1 MNSAVRVHYM
11 DHLRALA
18 MLAGVVFHAAL
29 AYSPMLHGLWPT
41 ADAGGSAAIDVV
53 AWALH
58 LFRMPLFFVVAGF
71 FTALLVERR
80 GLAGL
85 FRTRALRV
93 LLPLIVLLPPV
104 LLSLHALTVA
114 AVTHLRHPSPL
125 LVLLAD
131 YARTHDGLPLMP
143 TLAHLWFLA
152 YLMLF
157 TLLVWAIS
165 TLEPSPRLVAALR
178 AWRPSWPVAAIA
190 PIVLVPALAATS
202 APWPAPESPLP
213 QLWAIAFFGAY
224 FALGYALRLNPALLD
239 RLRRPAPLLVVAALA
254 LYAALPWV
262 LGTPR
267 MIPPEPAM
275 RWLDAALQAFAGFW
289 LTLGC
294 LIAGR
299 AWLDTA
305 NPAMRWL
312 ADAAYWVYLVHL
324 PLLFALQYPLLDVAL
339 PWGVKFVLSTGL
351 TLALSLASYQWLV
364 RHTWIGRWL
373 NGTRP
378 GQAAGRTRSAAL
390 PGN

>member
-1 MNSAVRVHYM
+1 M

-41 ADAGGSAAIDVV
+41 ADAGGSAAVDVV

-85 FRTRALRV
+85 FRTRVVRV

-104 LLSLHALTVA
+104 LLSLHALTAA
-114 AVTHLRHPSPL
+114 AVAHVREPSPL
-125 LVLLAD
+125 LAWLAD
-131 YARTHDGLPLMP
+131 HAREHGEIPLMP

-157 TLLVWAIS
+157 TLLVWVVS
-165 TLEPSPRLVAALR
+165 TFEPSSRLQAAMR

-190 PIVLVPALAATS
+190 PLVLVPALAATT

-213 QLWAIAFFGAY
+213 QLWAVAFFGAY
-224 FALGYALRLNPALLD
+224 FAIGYALWLNPALLD
-239 RLRRPAPLLVVAALA
+239 RVRRPAPLFFVAALA
-254 LYAALPWV
+254 LYAASPWV

-267 MIPPEPAM
+267 TVPPAPAL
-275 RWLDAALQAFAGFW
+275 RWLDAAVQAFAGFW
-289 LTLGC
+289 LTLCC

-299 AWLDTA
+299 RWLDTA
-305 NPAMRWL
+305 KPAMRWL
-312 ADAAYWVYLVHL
+312 ADASYWVYLVHL
-324 PLLFALQYPLLDVAL
+324 PVLFALQYRLLDVAL
-339 PWGVKFVLSTGL
+339 PWGTKFALSTAL
-351 TLALSLASYQWLV
+351 TLAVSLASYQLLV

-378 GQAAGRTRSAAL
+378 RRAAVRSGADVL
-390 PGN
+390 PGH